1 MNDNDKK
8 FSVDTE
14 LGLTIITAQN
24 LEEAKRIA
32 RNSLQYYRKELGYLP
47 EINSI
52 KEATEEDLAWVKA
65 MGGRTE

>member
-14 LGLTIITAQN
+14 LGLTIITAPN
-24 LEEAKRIA
+24 LEIAKRIA
-32 RNSLQYYRKELGYLP
+32 RSVLQSYRKELGYLP
-47 EINSI
+47 ELKSI
-52 KEATEEDLAWVKA
+52 KEATKEDISWVKA